1 MYGRFQIRRAVRALD
16 RILVDLGLA
25 VRTNLGRDLRFWLR
39 SRTVQLVQSLDD
51 HEDHEGG
58 EQKLYDDLNEIAVC
72 DDGGRIFRFL
82 ERGVVIA
89 IEGKHQI

>member
-1 MYGRFQIRRAVRALD
+1 MYLRFQIRRAVRALD

-58 EQKLYDDLNEIAVC
+58 EQKLYDDLNEICSYSFSLLPLQAL
-72 DDGGRIFRFL
+72 IFSGCGAL
-82 ERGVVIA
+82 RGSC
-89 IEGKHQI
+89 